1 MSYYTPLLGS
11 IPLTLDEIAFI
22 ENLAF
27 EAEYNSANVVLGNG
41 IRITVASTAPASPE
55 VNDLWVDIS

>member
-11 IPLTLDEIAFI
+11 IPLTLDEIAFV
-22 ENLAF
+22 ENLAA

-41 IRITVASTAPASPE
+41 IRITVASTAPISPE
-55 VNDLWVDIS
+55 GKDLWVDIS